1 MRNYRIKE
9 LKEQLFLVLGSGN
22 LLVSSNETAAYRR
35 GIRVGCGNACM
46 VALPR
51 TLLQLWKTL
60 EICINLDK
68 IIILQAANT
77 GLTGGSTPFGDDY
90 DRDVV
95 IINTVAI
102 SQLFLINNGLQV
114 IALPGT
120 TLYHLEESLAVF
132 DRGPHS
138 KIGSSCIGASVI
150 GGVCNNSGG
159 NLVNRGPAYTE
170 LALFAQLKKD
180 RSLELVN
187 HLGIELGSTPEEI
200 LLNLETGNFEL
211 NNIKTSQNMASDK
224 NYQDRVRDIQADTP
238 ARFNADKRR
247 LYETSGCAGK
257 LAVFAVRLDTF
268 PLPNEEKVFFVGTNN
283 PQNFTNLRKEILSE
297 HSILPDMGEYMH
309 KSYFEGSYKY
319 CKDNFIFIKYFGT
332 KALQLVFKLKNSLDI
347 ALNNIKFLPNNITD
361 IHLQLFAQFLPH
373 HLSKRIRKISKAY
386 EHYMIFLASDS
397 SIPLI
402 RNTLT
407 NYQTNNQIE
416 FLECSDEE
424 GSDLLLHRYVAGAA
438 PSRYQKIETTKS
450 SELLPLD
457 IALPRNSSSWYE
469 IFPEDILSQMSNYFY
484 MGHFLCMVFHCDFV
498 VNKDTNIRKLKER
511 IFKILDDYNAK
522 YPAEHNVGHLY
533 KADYNLKEFYMNL
546 DPTNS
551 FNSGIGKTSKNKN
564 YV

>member
-1 MRNYRIKE
+1 MRNDRIKE
-9 LKEQLFLVLGSGN
+9 LREKLCLVLGSRN
-22 LLVSSNETAAYRR
+22 LLLGTNETASYRK
-35 GIRVGCGNACM
+35 GIRVGDGNACM

-60 EICINLDK
+60 EICISLDK
-68 IIILQAANT
+68 ILILQAANT

-102 SQLFLINNGLQV
+102 NQLFIINNGLQV

-120 TLYHLEESLAVF
+120 TLYQLEDSLSVF
-132 DRGPHS
+132 KRGPHS

-170 LALFAQLKKD
+170 LALFAKLNKD
-180 RSLELVN
+180 RRLDLIN
-187 HLGIELGSTPEEI
+187 HLGIELGSSPEEI
-200 LLNLETGNFEL
+200 LVNLEKGNFDL
-211 NNIKTSQNMASDK
+211 NNIKPSQNMASDQ
-224 NYQDRVRDIQADTP
+224 NYQIRVRDIKADTP
-238 ARFNADKRR
+238 ARFNADRRR

-257 LAVFAVRLDTF
+257 VAVFAVRLDTF
-268 PLPNEEKVFFVGTNN
+268 PLPKQEKVFFVGTNN
-283 PQNFTNLRKEILSE
+283 PQNFTTLRQEILSQ
-297 HSILPDMGEYMH
+297 HSSLPDMGEYMH
-309 KSYFEGSYKY
+309 KSYFDGSYKY

-332 KALQLVFKLKNSLDI
+332 KALQSVFKFKNLLDI
-347 ALNNIKFLPNNITD
+347 TFNNINFLPKNITD
-361 IHLQLFAQFLPH
+361 AHLQLFARFFPN
-373 HLSKRIRKISKAY
+373 HLSKRIRNISKSY

-397 SIPLI
+397 SIQMM

-407 NYQTNNQIE
+407 NYKSTNSIE
-416 FLECSDEE
+416 FLECSNLE
-424 GSDLLLHRYVAGAA
+424 GQDLLLHRYVAGSA
-438 PSRYQKIETTKS
+438 PSRYQKIESSKS
-450 SELLPLD
+450 SEILPLD
-457 IALPRNSSSWYE
+457 IALPRNFTSWYE

-498 VNKDTNIRKLKER
+498 VNKDVNVSQLKQR

-533 KADYNLKEFYMNL
+533 KADYNLQKFYIHL

-551 FNSGIGKTSKNKN
+551 FNAGIGKTSKNKN
-564 YV
+564 YL